1 MPDRS
6 DLGDRIKSYE
16 KDWENRL
23 MPLVPAIARLDG
35 RAFHTFTKGLRRPYD
50 QRMSD
55 LMVETTKQIV
65 RASGACIGYTQ
76 SDEITLVWLVDDPKS
91 EMFFGGRV
99 QKMVSILPAQLSVFF
114 NYALP
119 EHLPE
124 KAGTFPIFDCRV
136 FSVPNKTEAANTL
149 VWREMDA
156 TRNSISMAAQS
167 VYSHKQLLGKSCSEM
182 QEMLFQKGIN
192 WNDYPNFFK
201 RGTYVQKRK
210 LDRPFTAEELD
221 KLPPKH
227 EARSNPHLTI
237 WRTDYL
243 VVDMPPITKVTN
255 REEVIFNGALP
266 ETAGGNDD

>member
-1 MPDRS
+1 
-6 DLGDRIKSYE
+6 
-16 KDWENRL
+16 
-23 MPLVPAIARLDG
+23 MPLVPAICRMDG
-35 RAFHTFTKGLRRPYD
+35 RAFHTFTKGLKRPYD

-55 LMVETTKQIV
+55 LMVETTKHIV

-114 NYALP
+114 NHALP
-119 EHLPE
+119 EYLPE

-136 FSVPNKTEAANTL
+136 FSVPTRTEAANAL

-182 QEMLFQKGIN
+182 QEMLFQRGIN
-192 WNDYPNFFK
+192 WNDYPAFFK

-210 LDRPFTAEELD
+210 RERVFTTEELQQ
-221 KLPPKH
+221 LPEKH
-227 EARSNPHLTI
+227 EARCNPNLKVL
-237 WRTDYL
+237 RTDYAAIE
-243 VVDMPPITKVTN
+243 MPPIVKVIN
-255 REEVIFNGALP
+255 REEVIFEGALP
-266 ETAGGNDD
+266 QTAGGENE